1 MGTDEA
7 IRILKAQK
15 EKNRKIKVIPMEW
28 SEQVFLCRKGEPVK
42 NSTYDTALFKICD
55 KVGIKRFSMHV
66 LRHTFATRCIEGG
79 MMPKTLQKILGH
91 SNIGITMNLYVHIT
105 EEEKL
110 KEINLVAEALKVV

>member
-1 MGTDEA
+1 MSDEA

-15 EKNRKIKVIPMEW
+15 EKHRKINVIPMEW

-42 NSTYDTALFKICD
+42 NSTYDTALFEICD

-66 LRHTFATRCIEGG
+66 LRHTFATRC
-79 MMPKTLQKILGH
+79 
-91 SNIGITMNLYVHIT
+91 
-105 EEEKL
+105 EEKL